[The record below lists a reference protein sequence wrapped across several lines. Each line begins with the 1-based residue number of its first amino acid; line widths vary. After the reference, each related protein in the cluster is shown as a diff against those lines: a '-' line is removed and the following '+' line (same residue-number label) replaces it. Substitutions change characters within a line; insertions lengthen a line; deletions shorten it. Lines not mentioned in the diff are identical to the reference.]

1 MLYEKVYLIG
11 NGRTADH
18 CIRVLYQYR
27 KDAVYLIVEEENVT
41 YSQKFCER
49 NGITYLCIKRGEYR
63 EFFLSITERTL
74 IVSAHNNYVFPREVV
89 EKENLRIINMHIA
102 PLPLYRGM
110 NAPTWEI
117 FEGENYGGV
126 TWHEV
131 TAGIDD
137 GGIICQ
143 RTFQIEEKDTAMKVL
158 LKSFELGVKL
168 LEEKIEMILTGE
180 YKTYQPEKKTRLYL
194 KKEMPNNGYMDIN
207 WEVKK
212 KYAFLRSMDY
222 SGTTIMPLPRI
233 KRGEK
238 EWEIWR
244 YEMEEERGREKEDR
258 LEETEECV
266 EFYAGESG
274 ECLICWLREVV
285 E

>member
-1 MLYEKVYLIG
+1 M
-11 NGRTADH
+11 
-18 CIRVLYQYR
+18 QYMGSGSFY
-27 KDAVYLIVEEENVT
+27 AQACTEE
-41 YSQKFCER
+41 YAARAAC
-49 NGITYLCIKRGEYR
+49 G
-63 EFFLSITERTL
+63 
-74 IVSAHNNYVFPREVV
+74 
-89 EKENLRIINMHIA
+89 
-102 PLPLYRGM
+102 
-110 NAPTWEI
+110 
-117 FEGENYGGV
+117 
-126 TWHEV
+126 
-131 TAGIDD
+131 AGA
-137 GGIICQ
+137 G
-143 RTFQIEEKDTAMKVL
+143 K
-158 LKSFELGVKL
+158 KSFPIPNS
-168 LEEKIEMILTGE
+168 EKGS
-180 YKTYQPEKKTRLYL
+180 
-194 KKEMPNNGYMDIN
+194 D

-274 ECLICWLREVV
+274 ECVICWLREVV